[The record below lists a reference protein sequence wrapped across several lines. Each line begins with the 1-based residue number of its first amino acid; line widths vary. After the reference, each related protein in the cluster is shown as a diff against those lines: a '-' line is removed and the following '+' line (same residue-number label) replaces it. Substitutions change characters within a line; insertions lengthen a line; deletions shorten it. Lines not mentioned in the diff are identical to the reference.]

1 MVSSKFK
8 EMVLGSSE
16 LRAVQAMTLKDAV
29 CMFFCLFQQH
39 GPDWTDGKPTSDNF
53 CAVESALSYW

>member
-16 LRAVQAMTLKDAV
+16 LGAVQAMTLKDAV
-29 CMFFCLFQQH
+29 CMLLFFGLF
-39 GPDWTDGKPTSDNF
+39 
-53 CAVESALSYW
+53 